1 MVKNAGFAAKNLG
14 IDQIKNEILRANL
27 NATTRDKLLKIAA
40 KIDSNQVFG
49 AKDLI
54 NDLKC
59 SPPTATEL
67 IKKLKSL
74 NLVEPVKGAG
84 KSKYMFSNIN
94 QPAANCS

>member
-1 MVKNAGFAAKNLG
+1 M
-14 IDQIKNEILRANL
+14 EIVLNSHKTKILERIRAEIISANL

-54 NDLKC
+54 NELKC
-59 SPPTATEL
+59 SPTTATEL

-84 KSKYMFSNIN
+84 KSKYVFRNI
-94 QPAANCS
+94 